1 VRRRRRQIR
10 QKPRFLTGAR
20 YGREARLIRLF
31 LLASLLADTVARE
44 FSRVHLIDAFGGIVA
59 GQLAKEPLKKA

>member
-1 VRRRRRQIR
+1 
-10 QKPRFLTGAR
+10 LTGAR